1 MRTSTESAHAAPQ
14 PKGLPR
20 NVWAVTLTS
29 FFTDL
34 ANEMMIQLIPLYLTA
49 SLGVQTSVVGL
60 VEGVAETT
68 ASILKV
74 FAGWLSDR
82 LGQRKWLTVAGYT
95 LSTVSRPF
103 LYFAATWPAVLAVR
117 FTDRVGKGVRTA
129 PRDALV
135 ADVTPE
141 HERGRAFG
149 FNRAGDRLGGFL
161 GLGLAAAIVYWVQA
175 THPVLTAAGS
185 GPELMRRIFQTTVL
199 AGILPGIAAV
209 LVLVFLAADVPIARV
224 RERPSLSLT
233 GFDRRFKIFLA
244 IVVLFTL
251 GNSADA
257 FIVLRARERGLSV
270 LGIMLMAM
278 TYYLVSS
285 LSAGRAGALSDRI
298 GRRRLIVG
306 GWLIYAA
313 IYLGFA
319 LAGPAWQVWA
329 LYGLY
334 GLYYGMTEGT
344 ARALVADVVT
354 EPEKRGTAYGVF
366 NAAIGLAALPASV
379 IAGVLWSGLLGWR
392 GFGPAAPFFFGA
404 ALALVA
410 SVLMVVWLPR
420 GTAQQAQT

>member
-1 MRTSTESAHAAPQ
+1 MGTSVAATPSR
-14 PKGLPR
+14 GLPR

-29 FFTDL
+29 LFTDL
-34 ANEMMIQLIPLYLTA
+34 ANEMMIQLIPLYLTGV
-49 SLGVQTSVVGL
+49 LGAQPSFVGL
-60 VEGVAETT
+60 IEGIAETT

-82 LGQRKWLTVAGYT
+82 LGQRKWLTVLGYT

-103 LYFAATWPAVLAVR
+103 LYFASSWAAVLAVR
-117 FTDRVGKGVRTA
+117 FSDRVGKGIRTA

-135 ADVTPE
+135 ADATPE
-141 HERGRAFG
+141 DQRGRAFG

-161 GLGLAAAIVYWVQA
+161 GLGLAAAIVLLVQPGHA
-175 THPVLTAAGS
+175 
-185 GPELMRRIFQTTVL
+185 ELMRRTFQTAVL
-199 AGILPGIAAV
+199 AGILPGVLAV
-209 LVLVFLAADVPIARV
+209 LTLVLGATDVPIARV
-224 RERPSLSLT
+224 RERPTLSLK
-233 GFDRRFKIFLA
+233 GFDRRFKVFLA

-270 LGIMLMAM
+270 LGIMGMAM

-285 LSAGRAGALSDRI
+285 LSSGRAGVLSDRV

-313 IYLGFA
+313 IYLGYA
-319 LAGPAWQVWA
+319 VAGAAWQVWA

-344 ARALVADVVT
+344 ARALVADVVS
-354 EPEKRGTAYGVF
+354 EPEKRGTAYGIF

-379 IAGVLWSGLLGWR
+379 IAGILWSGLLGWS
-392 GFGPAAPFFFGA
+392 GFGPAAPFYFGA
-404 ALALVA
+404 CMALVA
-410 SVLMVVWLPR
+410 SVLMVTWLPR
-420 GTAQQAQT
+420 AKGLVAATQAASRQ